1 MYLFFAFNFSTK
13 GPTLT
18 LDFLCMRSARR
29 HAQSTGDMMIRADGG
44 GGCGWMSE
52 KKVDDEMWL
61 VVVGMTYL
69 RTPSSFFLT
78 HHLIEP
84 STKPRHGHFWI

>member
-1 MYLFFAFNFSTK
+1 VSTPALDFQTPGSTGLIIIYRRMYLFFAFNFSTK

-29 HAQSTGDMMIRADGG
+29 RAQSTGDMMIRADGG

-52 KKVDDEMWL
+52 KKWMMRCGW
-61 VVVGMTYL
+61 
-69 RTPSSFFLT
+69 
-78 HHLIEP
+78 
-84 STKPRHGHFWI
+84 